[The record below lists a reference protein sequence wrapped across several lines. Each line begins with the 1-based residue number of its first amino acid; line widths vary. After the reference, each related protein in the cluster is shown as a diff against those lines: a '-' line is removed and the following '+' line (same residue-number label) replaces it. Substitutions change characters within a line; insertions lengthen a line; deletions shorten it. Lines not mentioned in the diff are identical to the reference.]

1 MGVKN
6 RTNYRIGFLKVRRM
20 FDLYNVCR
28 NPHKGNIMDE
38 LNQNYMNPVDT
49 AESLNT
55 FGQEEMPVETMENT
69 EPTSNPAI
77 ESFVNK
83 AKISRTD
90 SADTIH
96 TFSVSFRTSDRI
108 KESDV
113 MEGVLNA
120 CTSLNIEIEKFS
132 WQKSADKDK
141 K

>member
-1 MGVKN
+1 
-6 RTNYRIGFLKVRRM
+6 
-20 FDLYNVCR
+20 
-28 NPHKGNIMDE
+28 MDE

-49 AESLNT
+49 AEPLNVY
-55 FGQEEMPVETMENT
+55 GQEEMPVETMENT

-90 SADTIH
+90 NADTIH

-120 CTSLNIEIEKFS
+120 CNNLNIEIEKFS

>member
-1 MGVKN
+1 M
-6 RTNYRIGFLKVRRM
+6 
-20 FDLYNVCR
+20 YNVFR

-38 LNQNYMNPVDT
+38 LNPNNMNPIDT
-49 AESLNT
+49 AESY
-55 FGQEEMPVETMENT
+55 GQPEMPVETMES
-69 EPTSNPAI
+69 TSPNVNPAI
-77 ESFVNK
+77 ESFVNH
-83 AKISRTD
+83 AKINRVD

-96 TFSVSFRTSDRI
+96 TFSVSFRTSDKI

-120 CTSLNIEIEKFS
+120 CTNLNIEIEKFS

>member
-1 MGVKN
+1 
-6 RTNYRIGFLKVRRM
+6 M

-28 NPHKGNIMDE
+28 NPLKGNIMDE
-38 LNQNYMNPVDT
+38 LNQNYMNT
-49 AESLNT
+49 AESLGE
-55 FGQEEMPVETMENT
+55 FGQGDMPVETMENT
-69 EPTSNPAI
+69 DPNINPAI

-90 SADTIH
+90 TADTIH
-96 TFSVSFRTSDRI
+96 TFSVSFRTSDKI